1 MDHNKIIMIV
11 GAGILQAPA
20 IKTAR
25 EMGLL
30 TLVTDMNRD
39 AYGMRFADF
48 PVVMSTRDVDGT
60 VRVAKEF
67 TKKRPINGVITVG
80 TDASLT
86 VAAVQHALDLPGNR
100 IDVAEATTNKIKMR
114 ERLEKNKIPQP
125 VFYPCWS
132 YDDVT
137 ESSKMLGFPFVIKP
151 ADNMGARGVMRVNNT
166 EMLRFAYERAKN
178 ASPRGEIITETFMEG
193 PELSI
198 DALVWEGEIYI
209 TGVAD
214 RIIEY
219 PPYFVETGHIM
230 PTNLPER
237 QVKNAVEVF
246 KKAVR
251 ALGIETGAAK
261 GDIKVTAEG
270 AKVGEIASRLSG
282 GFMSAYTY
290 PYSTGVNLI
299 AAAIDIAIG
308 KPPGDLTVK
317 YHRVAV
323 ERAIIPGSGTVREID
338 GIYDA
343 LSLENVKNVF
353 VTCEKGDTVHIPTN
367 NVEKCGN
374 VIAVADN
381 REEALRD
388 ANIGI
393 KLVKITLGDEGEL
406 NEGLIKKQALAK
418 LSGACSVC
426 KRCDGRECAG
436 WLPGI
441 GSVGAGHGFQR
452 NIAALERFTILPD
465 LLQRMDNTHTGSN
478 IFGIPL
484 DLPVLPAPISH
495 MRRNLNGVLKEDEY
509 NSILLKGSK
518 KAGTIGCI
526 AQKEYADAEN
536 DTSCLTGPLNEVYGH
551 GIPFLNPYCGERT
564 TVGFIEESF
573 AAGVK
578 VCGLSLDL
586 KRSGDPALVD
596 DRWLT
601 QIVTRSPVPII
612 VKGVLTVRNAKAAV
626 DAGVKG
632 IVLSNRGGRVLESLP
647 SGLEVLEEVREACG
661 DELLIIVDGG
671 IRNGEDVFKALSR
684 GADLVMIGRPVLIAL
699 AGGNQDG
706 VSFYIN
712 RIKNEFRSAMVA
724 AGAKT
729 AKDITKDMT
738 KIGSPLL
745 I

>member
-1 MDHNKIIMIV
+1 MNSEKTIMII

-30 TLVTDMNRD
+30 TLVTDLNRN

-48 PVVMSTRDVDGT
+48 PIVMSTRDVDGT

-67 TKKRPINGVITVG
+67 SKKRSINGVITVG

-114 ERLEKNKIPQP
+114 KRLAENRTPQP
-125 VFYPCWS
+125 EFYSCWS
-132 YDDVT
+132 YDDVVD
-137 ESSKMLGFPFVIKP
+137 SSKRLGFPFVIKP
-151 ADNMGARGVMRVNNT
+151 ADNMGARGVMRVNKP
-166 EMLRFAYERAKN
+166 EVVRFAYERAKN
-178 ASPRGEIITETFMEG
+178 ASPRGEIITESFMDG

-198 DALVWEGEIYI
+198 DALVWEEEIHI
-209 TGVAD
+209 TGIAD
-214 RIIEY
+214 RIIEF

-230 PTNLPER
+230 PTSLPEP
-237 QVKNAVEVF
+237 QVEDAIKVF
-246 KKAVR
+246 RRGVL

-261 GDIKVTAEG
+261 GDIKITSDG

-299 AAAIDIAIG
+299 RAAINIAMG
-308 KPPGDLTVK
+308 QPPGDLTETH
-317 YHRVAV
+317 HRVAV
-323 ERAIIPGSGTVREID
+323 ERAIIPGSGTVREIK
-338 GIYDA
+338 GITES

-374 VIAVADN
+374 IIAVAET
-381 REEALRD
+381 REEALGD
-388 ANIGI
+388 ANRGV
-393 KLVKITLGDEGEL
+393 KLVKIILGDEGEL
-406 NEGLIKKQALAK
+406 NEGLLKKEALGK
-418 LSGACSVC
+418 LGGVCSVC
-426 KRCDGRECAG
+426 RRCDGRECTG

-441 GSVGAGHGFQR
+441 GSVGAGYGFQR
-452 NIAALERFTILPD
+452 NIKALERLAILPD
-465 LLQRMDNTHTGSN
+465 LLQRIDNTNTGSD

-484 DLPVLPAPISH
+484 DLPVLPAPISNI
-495 MRRNLNGVLKEDEY
+495 RRNLNGILEEDGY

-518 KAGTIGCI
+518 KSGTIGCI
-526 AQKEYADAEN
+526 AQKEYEDAGE
-536 DTSCLTGPLNEVYGH
+536 DAAYLTGPLNEVYGH
-551 GIPFLNPYCGERT
+551 GIPFFNPYHGKRT
-564 TVGFIEESF
+564 TLKLIEEVFS
-573 AAGVK
+573 AGVK
-578 VCGLSLDL
+578 ACGLSVDL
-586 KRSGDPALVD
+586 RDSYGPALVD
-596 DRWLT
+596 GRWLT
-601 QIVTRSPVPII
+601 EIVKRAPVPII
-612 VKGVLTVRNAKAAV
+612 LKGILSPRNVQTAV

-632 IVLSNRGGRVLESLP
+632 VVLSNRGGRILESLP
-647 SGLEVLEEVREACG
+647 SGLDVVEEVRESFG
-661 DELLIIVDGG
+661 DQLLIIVDGG
-671 IRNGEDVFKALSR
+671 IRSGEDVFKAVSR

-699 AGGNQDG
+699 AGGNQNG

-712 RIKNEFRSAMVA
+712 RIKNEFRAAMVV

-729 AKDITKDMT
+729 TKDITRDMT
-738 KIGSPLL
+738 LRSPSS
-745 I
+745 